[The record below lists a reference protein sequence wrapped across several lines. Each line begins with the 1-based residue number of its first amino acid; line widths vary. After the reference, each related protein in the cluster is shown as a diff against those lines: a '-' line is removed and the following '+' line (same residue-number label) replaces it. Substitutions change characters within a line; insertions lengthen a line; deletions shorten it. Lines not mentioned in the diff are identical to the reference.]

1 MLHRAPHDHGIQ
13 PSPARA
19 SCPRGPPSRHISN
32 HKMEKDTQ
40 PHPGHTTPTTLPASE
55 FKESI
60 QGYGCGGGPG
70 GQSKTF
76 QKSRTQVQNHIK
88 NCPEKDACRSVPWPL
103 ARPQAASVPRRVAVS
118 ASCKCAPWA
127 RRGVPQK
134 LAVSVPRMCRSQGFI
149 CFQRAH
155 PGKRFVFLLSSTRDH
170 SCCPGG
176 RRAQQALQ
184 LGVMG

>member
-60 QGYGCGGGPG
+60 QGYGSGGGPG

-118 ASCKCAPWA
+118 ASCKCAPRCA
-127 RRGVPQK
+127 AEIGGQRAADVPLTRLHLLPEGTSGK
-134 LAVSVPRMCRSQGFI
+134 TFCFFVVFNKRSQ
-149 CFQRAH
+149 
-155 PGKRFVFLLSSTRDH
+155 LL
-170 SCCPGG
+170 P
-176 RRAQQALQ
+176 RRAKHSKPYSLE
-184 LGVMG
+184 